1 MITKGTVDR
10 LIRFDSGGL
19 PVLSMYVAVGFDEFE
34 AVRTRVNSLV
44 TQIRPLTEDQSL
56 DRRAR
61 LSLRQDIERI
71 EGIPELGRGTVGAV
85 AVFACGEG
93 DLFEVVSLP
102 RKVRDQVV
110 VDQTPYVRP
119 MLAVLDEYHRCCV
132 LVVDKESARAWE
144 LYQKEMREIGEVRG
158 SVLRKP
164 DYGGWAGFAE
174 YTVRNKADDLAKRHY
189 RQTVGLLDRL
199 FRTENYDLL
208 VIGGQRNEV
217 TVFLDFLPHRLRP
230 KVAGVFN
237 VDMGKVATSED
248 IRESAER
255 IVADYER
262 AEERRLVQEVFEKA
276 AVGGNAAIGID
287 ECLWGGT
294 TAAIGTLLIQDGA
307 EVPGVVCDESGWLAR
322 SGQTCP
328 LCGGATRQVPDVLD
342 ELTETVI
349 NEGGSVEHVVVDTQ
363 LKDHITAAAL
373 RFPLP
378 PRP

>member
-1 MITKGTVDR
+1 MITKDTVDR

-44 TQIRPLTEDQSL
+44 TQARPLIEDPSL
-56 DRRAR
+56 GRREQ
-61 LSLRQDIERI
+61 LSLRRDIERI
-71 EGIPELGRGTVGAV
+71 EGIPEIGRGTIGAV
-85 AVFACGEG
+85 AVFTCGEG
-93 DLFEVVSLP
+93 GLFETMLLP

-110 VDQTPYVRP
+110 VDRTPYVRP
-119 MLAVLDEYHRCCV
+119 LLAVLDEYHRCCV

-144 LYQKEMREIGEVRG
+144 LYQREMREIGEVRG

-189 RQTVGLLDRL
+189 RQSVSLLDRL
-199 FRTENYDLL
+199 FRAEHYDLL
-208 VIGGQRNEV
+208 VVGGRQDEV
-217 TVFLDFLPHRLRP
+217 TVFLDFLPRGLRA

-237 VDMGKVATSED
+237 VDTGKVATFED

-262 AEERRLVQEVFEKA
+262 EEEHRLVREVFERA
-276 AVGGNAAIGID
+276 ATGGNVAIGID
-287 ECLWGGT
+287 DCLWGGSV
-294 TAAIGTLLIQDGA
+294 AAIRTLLVQDGA
-307 EVPGVVCDESGWLAR
+307 EVPGVVCDESGWLGR
-322 SGQTCP
+322 SGQSCP
-328 LCGGATRQVPDVLD
+328 LCGGPTRQVPDVLE
-342 ELTETVI
+342 ELVEAVI
-349 NEGGSVEHVVVDTQ
+349 GESGSVEHVAVDTE
-363 LKDHITAAAL
+363 LKDHTVAAAL

>member
-19 PVLSMYVAVGFDEFE
+19 PVLSMYVAVGHDGLD
-34 AVRTRVNSLV
+34 AVRTRLNSLI
-44 TQIRPLTEDQSL
+44 TQIRPLTEDPSL

-71 EGIPELGRGTVGAV
+71 EGTPDLGRGTIGAV

-93 DLFEVVSLP
+93 GLFEVVLLP

-132 LVVDKESARAWE
+132 LVVNKESARAWE
-144 LYQKEMREIGEVRG
+144 LYQTEMREIGEVRG
-158 SVLRKP
+158 RTLRKP
-164 DYGGWAGFAE
+164 DYAGWAGLAE
-174 YTVRNKADDLAKRHY
+174 YRVRNKADDLTKRHY
-189 RQTVGLLDRL
+189 RQTVSLLDEI
-199 FRTENYDLL
+199 FRAEGHDLL
-208 VIGGQRNEV
+208 IIGGYHDEV
-217 TVFLDFLPHRLRP
+217 TVFLDFLPQQLRP

-237 VDMGKVATSED
+237 VDMGKVATPEE

-262 AEERRLVQEVFEKA
+262 EEERRLVQQVFERA
-276 AVGGNAAIGID
+276 AVGGNAAIGVD

-294 TAAIGTLLIQDGA
+294 TAAIDTLLIQDGA
-307 EVPGVVCDESGWLAR
+307 EVPGVICDESGWLAR

-349 NEGGSVEHVVVDTQ
+349 NEGGSVEHVAVDTQ
-363 LKDHITAAAL
+363 LKDHVTAAAL

-378 PRP
+378 PKP

>member
-19 PVLSMYVAVGFDEFE
+19 PVLSMYAAVGHDELE
-34 AVRTRVNSLV
+34 AVHTRVNSLI
-44 TQIRPLTEDQSL
+44 TQVRPLIEEPSL

-71 EGIPELGRGTVGAV
+71 KKMPDLGRGTIGAV
-85 AVFACGEG
+85 SVFACGEG
-93 DLFEVVSLP
+93 DLFEVVLLP
-102 RKVRDQVV
+102 RKVRDQVI

-132 LVVDKESARAWE
+132 LVVDKESARVWE
-144 LYQKEMREIGEVRG
+144 LYQTEMREIGEVRG

-164 DYGGWAGFAE
+164 DYAGWAGLAE

-189 RQTVGLLDRL
+189 RETVSLLDKL
-199 FRTENYDLL
+199 FRAENYDLL
-208 VIGGQRNEV
+208 VIGGRQDEV
-217 TVFLDFLPHRLRP
+217 TVFLDFLPQQLRT

-237 VDMGKVATSED
+237 VDTGKVATFAD

-262 AEERRLVQEVFEKA
+262 EEEHRLVEEIFERA
-276 AVGGNAAIGID
+276 ATGGNAATGID

-294 TAAIGTLLIQDGA
+294 TAAIDTLLIQDGA
-307 EVPGVVCDESGWLAR
+307 EVPGVVCDESGWLGR

-328 LCGGATRQVPDVLD
+328 LCGGPTRRVPDVLD
-342 ELTETVI
+342 ELTEAVI
-349 NEGGSVEHVVVDTQ
+349 NEGGSVEHVAVDTQ
-363 LKDHITAAAL
+363 LKDHVTAAAL